1 MFNLRQVCK
10 ASAALVSV
18 CVSALFVTSSRSS
31 SALPSALSPSFD
43 FVKDLVIPFGPVS
56 LNNTR
61 KSTEISLHDFVA
73 FEAPQFVYVEH
84 PQVLDPLDFS
94 DLTTDSRRSPSS
106 PASSRSQRPSS
117 SNPQAAGNAVVLE
130 IIKSVFLNTAT
141 RVQAVRW
148 VLGEAMD
155 KLDGAL
161 TSIIFRMAIDL
172 VLGALVALF
181 RFKRKAHHNIK
192 SSVHAIAPAVQLAA
206 YYSAVIPFC
215 LLLDISHVD
224 FILLDSVLNSLAAAY
239 LLDSVYR
246 KTAKQLGVLTCMVLR
261 KAIDLLLGT
270 FVSLLQ
276 FKRKA
281 HMSSV
286 RAIAPAVQLGVY
298 YLAVIPF
305 RLVLDIIHNHL
316 SLFDSILDGLVA
328 AYLLNTIYDYL
339 ALRISPPPPPPPPPG
354 RKKKRWHRHP

>member
-31 SALPSALSPSFD
+31 PALPSALSPSFD
-43 FVKDLVIPFGPVS
+43 FVKDLVIPFGTVS
-56 LNNTR
+56 PNNTR
-61 KSTEISLHDFVA
+61 KTTEISLHDFVA
-73 FEAPQFVYVEH
+73 FEAPQLYVEH

-94 DLTTDSRRSPSS
+94 DLTTDVVEALLPGLFAFSK
-106 PASSRSQRPSS
+106 ALV

-141 RVQAVRW
+141 KVQRPLY
-148 VLGEAMD
+148 LGEAMD

-161 TSIIFRMAIDL
+161 TSIIFRVAIDL
-172 VLGALVALF
+172 VLGALVTLF

-192 SSVHAIAPAVQLAA
+192 SSVHVIAPAIQLAA
-206 YYSAVIPFC
+206 YYSAVIPFR

-224 FILLDSVLNSLAAAY
+224 FILLDSVLDSLAAAY

-246 KTAKQLGVLTCMVLR
+246 KTAKQLGVLTCMVPR
-261 KAIDLLLGT
+261 KAIDLVLGT
-270 FVSLLQ
+270 LVALLQ

-281 HMSSV
+281 HMSSL

-298 YLAVIPF
+298 FAAVIPF
-305 RLVLDIIHNHL
+305 RLVLDGVHKHL
-316 SLFDSILDGLVA
+316 FLFDSILDGLVA
-328 AYLLNTIYDYL
+328 AYLLNSIYTYL
-339 ALRISPPPPPPPPPG
+339 TRRTPPPPPPPPPPG
-354 RKKKRWHRHP
+354 RKKKRWHRHQ